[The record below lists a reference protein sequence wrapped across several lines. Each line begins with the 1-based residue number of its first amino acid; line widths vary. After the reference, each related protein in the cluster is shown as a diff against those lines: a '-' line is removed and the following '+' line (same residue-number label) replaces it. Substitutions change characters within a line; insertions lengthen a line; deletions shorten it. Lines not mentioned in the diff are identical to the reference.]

1 MDGITL
7 FRSNVWEIL
16 IEDFLEGMFCFGAHL
31 RFACTKTCGKLG
43 LGKKLSV
50 EITVAHREMKNE
62 EKDKGQVTKYKGLRT
77 KYKGQRTRDKG
88 LKKLET

>member
-62 EKDKGQVTKYKGLRT
+62 EKYKGQGTRDKVQGTKYKGLM
-77 KYKGQRTRDKG
+77 
-88 LKKLET
+88 KLEA

>member
-7 FRSNVWEIL
+7 FWSNVWEIL

-50 EITVAHREMKNE
+50 EITVAHREKMKNE
-62 EKDKGQVTKYKGLRT
+62 EKYKKQSTKV
-77 KYKGQRTRDKG
+77 
-88 LKKLET
+88 

>member
-1 MDGITL
+1 
-7 FRSNVWEIL
+7 
-16 IEDFLEGMFCFGAHL
+16 L

-62 EKDKGQVTKYKGLRT
+62 EKYKEQG
-77 KYKGQRTRDKG
+77 TRD
-88 LKKLET
+88 

>member
-1 MDGITL
+1 MDGIAL

-50 EITVAHREMKNE
+50 EITVAHRKKMKNE
-62 EKDKGQVTKYKGLRT
+62 EKYKKQSTKYKGLM
-77 KYKGQRTRDKG
+77 
-88 LKKLET
+88 KLEI

>member
-7 FRSNVWEIL
+7 FWSNVWEIL
-16 IEDFLEGMFCFGAHL
+16 IEDFLESMFCFGTHL
-31 RFACTKTCGKLG
+31 RLACTKTCGKLG

-62 EKDKGQVTKYKGLRT
+62 EKYKKQSTKYKGLM
-77 KYKGQRTRDKG
+77 
-88 LKKLET
+88 KLEI

>member
-1 MDGITL
+1 MDGIAL

-50 EITVAHREMKNE
+50 EITVAHGKM
-62 EKDKGQVTKYKGLRT
+62 
-77 KYKGQRTRDKG
+77 
-88 LKKLET
+88 

>member
-7 FRSNVWEIL
+7 FWSNVWEIL

-50 EITVAHREMKNE
+50 EITVAHGKNVE
-62 EKDKGQVTKYKGLRT
+62 
-77 KYKGQRTRDKG
+77 
-88 LKKLET
+88 

>member
-1 MDGITL
+1 MNGITL

-50 EITVAHREMKNE
+50 EITVAHGNNE
-62 EKDKGQVTKYKGLRT
+62 EWRIKKSTKNKVQST
-77 KYKGQRTRDKG
+77 KV
-88 LKKLET
+88 

>member
-31 RFACTKTCGKLG
+31 RLACTKTCGKLG

-50 EITVAHREMKNE
+50 EITVAHREMK
-62 EKDKGQVTKYKGLRT
+62 KSTKN
-77 KYKGQRTRDKG
+77 KGQRTRDKEQGTKYKG
-88 LKKLET
+88 LSTKV

>member
-1 MDGITL
+1 MNGIAL
-7 FRSNVWEIL
+7 FRSNVGEIL
-16 IEDFLEGMFCFGAHL
+16 IEDFLEGMFGFGTHL

-62 EKDKGQVTKYKGLRT
+62 EK
-77 KYKGQRTRDKG
+77 YKGQRTRDKG
-88 LKKLET
+88 LRSNEA

>member
-1 MDGITL
+1 MNGIAL

-62 EKDKGQVTKYKGLRT
+62 EKYKGQGTKD
-77 KYKGQRTRDKG
+77 KGQRTRDKG
-88 LKKLET
+88 LRSNEA

>member
-1 MDGITL
+1 MDGISL

-31 RFACTKTCGKLG
+31 RLACTKTCGKLG

-62 EKDKGQVTKYKGLRT
+62 ECRMKNKEKDKGQGTKV
-77 KYKGQRTRDKG
+77 
-88 LKKLET
+88 

>member
-1 MDGITL
+1 MDSIAL

-16 IEDFLEGMFCFGAHL
+16 IEDFLEGMFGFGTHL

-50 EITVAHREMKNE
+50 EITVAHREMKKST
-62 EKDKGQVTKYKGLRT
+62 KDKGQGT
-77 KYKGQRTRDKG
+77 KYKGQGTKV
-88 LKKLET
+88 

>member
-7 FRSNVWEIL
+7 FMSNVWEIL

-31 RFACTKTCGKLG
+31 RLACTKTCGKLG

-62 EKDKGQVTKYKGLRT
+62 ECRMKNK
-77 KYKGQRTRDKG
+77 
-88 LKKLET
+88 EFF

>member
-7 FRSNVWEIL
+7 FRSNVWEKL
-16 IEDFLEGMFCFGAHL
+16 IEDFLEGMICLGAHL

-50 EITVAHREMKNE
+50 EITVAHRKKMKNE
-62 EKDKGQVTKYKGLRT
+62 EKYKEQGTKYKEQG
-77 KYKGQRTRDKG
+77 TRDKG
-88 LKKLET
+88 LMKLET

>member
-1 MDGITL
+1 MDGIAL
-7 FRSNVWEIL
+7 FRSNVWEKL

-31 RFACTKTCGKLG
+31 RLACTKTCGKLG

-62 EKDKGQVTKYKGLRT
+62 EKYKV
-77 KYKGQRTRDKG
+77 QRTRDKG
-88 LKKLET
+88 QRSNEA

>member
-7 FRSNVWEIL
+7 FRSNDWEKL
-16 IEDFLEGMFCFGAHL
+16 IEDFLEGMFCFRAHL
-31 RFACTKTCGKLG
+31 RFACTKTCRKLG

-62 EKDKGQVTKYKGLRT
+62 EKYKEQRT
-77 KYKGQRTRDKG
+77 KYKVQRTKNKG
-88 LKKLET
+88 QGTKV

>member
-1 MDGITL
+1 MNGITL
-7 FRSNVWEIL
+7 FRSNVWEKL

-43 LGKKLSV
+43 FGKKLSV

-62 EKDKGQVTKYKGLRT
+62 ECRMKNKEKDKE
-77 KYKGQRTRDKG
+77 QRSN
-88 LKKLET
+88 EA

>member
-1 MDGITL
+1 MDGIAL

-62 EKDKGQVTKYKGLRT
+62 EKYKGQGTRYKGLST
-77 KYKGQRTRDKG
+77 KV
-88 LKKLET
+88 